1 MNLAGCLVHSLSLR
15 KWNRKF
21 TGGWGYSSQFFLR
34 LRSGKPFD
42 LDEHGICPERSRWTN
57 HLLLSF
63 INTLLIRLVIPL
75 TVAAYA
81 LILES
86 EQIGLLNWLP
96 LPYWIAVIAGVVLMD
111 LAIYGQHV
119 YFHKLNF
126 FWRFHRM
133 HHTDLDFDVTTGIR
147 FHPIEMVISMVIKF
161 AVVSVLG
168 PPVLAYIIFEI
179 LLNATSMF
187 SHGNIQVPLAVDR
200 VLRLFMVTPDMHRVH
215 HSIAK
220 HETDSNFGFN
230 LPWWDRLFGTYRNQ
244 PAEGHLKMTIGLPI
258 FRADSENRID
268 RLISQPFRSANPQE

>member
-1 MNLAGCLVHSLSLR
+1 MEQEVYWRLGVFFVILLAVALWETFQPRRTWHLSR
-15 KWNRKF
+15 
-21 TGGWGYSSQFFLR
+21 T
-34 LRSGKPFD
+34 
-42 LDEHGICPERSRWTN
+42 SRWTN

-63 INTLLIRLVIPL
+63 INTLLVRLVIPL

-86 EQIGLLNWLP
+86 KGIGLLNWLP

-111 LAIYGQHV
+111 LAIYAQHV

-147 FHPIEMVISMVIKF
+147 FHPIEIVISMVIKF

-168 PPVLAYIIFEI
+168 PPALAFIIFEI

-187 SHGNIQVPLAVDR
+187 NHANAQIPLAVDR
-200 VLRLFMVTPDMHRVH
+200 VLRYFIVTPDMHRVH

-268 RLISQPFRSANPQE
+268 RLISQPFRNAHPQE

>member
-1 MNLAGCLVHSLSLR
+1 MEQEIYWRLGVFFAILFAVALWETFRPRRAWNLSR
-15 KWNRKF
+15 
-21 TGGWGYSSQFFLR
+21 T
-34 LRSGKPFD
+34 
-42 LDEHGICPERSRWTN
+42 SRWTN

-81 LILES
+81 LLLES
-86 EQIGLLNWLP
+86 KGIGLLNWLP
-96 LPYWIAVIAGVVLMD
+96 VPYWTAVIAGVVLMD

-147 FHPIEMVISMVIKF
+147 FHPIEIVISMVIKF

-168 PPVLAYIIFEI
+168 PPALAFIVFEI

-187 SHGNIQVPLAVDR
+187 NHANVQIPLAVDR
-200 VLRLFMVTPDMHRVH
+200 VLRCFIVTPDMHRVH
-215 HSIAK
+215 HSIVK

-268 RLISQPFRSANPQE
+268 RLISQPFRSAHPQE

>member
-1 MNLAGCLVHSLSLR
+1 MEQEVYWRLGVFFAILLAVALWETFQPRRTWHLSR
-15 KWNRKF
+15 
-21 TGGWGYSSQFFLR
+21 T
-34 LRSGKPFD
+34 
-42 LDEHGICPERSRWTN
+42 SRWTN

-63 INTLLIRLVIPL
+63 INTLLVRLVIPL

-86 EQIGLLNWLP
+86 KGIGLLNWLP

-111 LAIYGQHV
+111 LAIYAQHV

-147 FHPIEMVISMVIKF
+147 FHPIEIVISMVIKF
-161 AVVSVLG
+161 AVVSGLG
-168 PPVLAYIIFEI
+168 PPALALIVFEI

-187 SHGNIQVPLAVDR
+187 NHGNVQVPPAVDR
-200 VLRLFMVTPDMHRVH
+200 VLRWFIVTPDMHRVH
-215 HSIAK
+215 HSITK

-230 LPWWDRLFGTYRNQ
+230 LPCWDRLFGTYRNQ
-244 PAEGHLKMTIGLPI
+244 PAAGHLKMTIGLPI

-268 RLISQPFRSANPQE
+268 RLISQPFRNAHPQE

>member
-1 MNLAGCLVHSLSLR
+1 MEQEVYWRLGVFFAILLVVALWETFQPRRTWHLSR
-15 KWNRKF
+15 
-21 TGGWGYSSQFFLR
+21 T
-34 LRSGKPFD
+34 
-42 LDEHGICPERSRWTN
+42 SRWTN

-63 INTLLIRLVIPL
+63 INTLLVRLVIPL

-86 EQIGLLNWLP
+86 KGIGLLNWLP
-96 LPYWIAVIAGVVLMD
+96 LPYWIAVIIGVVLMD
-111 LAIYGQHV
+111 LAIYAQHV

-126 FWRFHRM
+126 FWQFHRM

-147 FHPIEMVISMVIKF
+147 FHPIEIVISMVIKF

-168 PPVLAYIIFEI
+168 PPALAFIVFEI

-187 SHGNIQVPLAVDR
+187 NHANVQIPLAVDR
-200 VLRLFMVTPDMHRVH
+200 VLRCFIVTPDMHRVH
-215 HSIAK
+215 HSIVK

-230 LPWWDRLFGTYRNQ
+230 LPWWDRLFGTYQNQ
-244 PAEGHLKMTIGLPI
+244 PTEGHLKMTIGLPI

-268 RLISQPFRSANPQE
+268 RLISQPFRNAN

>member
-1 MNLAGCLVHSLSLR
+1 MNRAGCLVHRLSLR

-21 TGGWGYSSQFFLR
+21 TGGWEIFFVILLAVALWETFQPR
-34 LRSGKPFD
+34 RTWHLSRT
-42 LDEHGICPERSRWTN
+42 SRWTN

-63 INTLLIRLVIPL
+63 INTLLVRLVIPL

-86 EQIGLLNWLP
+86 KGIGLLNWVP

-111 LAIYGQHV
+111 LAIYAQHV

-147 FHPIEMVISMVIKF
+147 FHPIEIVISMVIKF

-168 PPVLAYIIFEI
+168 PPALAFIIFEI

-187 SHGNIQVPLAVDR
+187 NHANVQIPLALDR
-200 VLRLFMVTPDMHRVH
+200 VLRCFIVTPDMHRVH

-220 HETDSNFGFN
+220 QETDSNFGFN
-230 LPWWDRLFGTYRNQ
+230 LPWWDRLFGTYRSQ

-268 RLISQPFRSANPQE
+268 RLISQPFRNAHPQE